1 MKIVDVKASRYLKEV
16 DAADFGVAAEIVVT
30 EIATEGEI
38 NGVGFLSL
46 IASKHGAIGD
56 AYVGLINGFFRNFL
70 VGRDAFATEAT
81 WDEMYR
87 QTVRWGRLGIALQC
101 ISMVDVAL
109 WDIKA
114 KASRVPL
121 WKLLGGPSKDN
132 VPLYANTA
140 QNLPPDELA
149 ARAAEYVGMGFK
161 AIKIRGA
168 ASVVSAVEAT
178 QRVAAVRE
186 AIGPDVKLMVDVNG
200 TWNVVHA
207 VRMLREWEPYDVF
220 WLEEPVPPDDVEGYR
235 QVREVARTIG
245 TNIAGGEQHGSSYD
259 FRVMFERDALDIA
272 QPDVGECGGITE
284 FLRIVSMAR
293 GYSVAISPH
302 TVQHVHNHLVAALP
316 GLMWVEFFMGDNEL
330 RDFTLELLH
339 KPVEALKHEN
349 GVLPLPEALGLG
361 VELNPEIA
369 ERFRVS

>member
-1 MKIVDVKASRYLKEV
+1 MKIADVQASRYLKKV
-16 DAADFGVAAEIVVT
+16 DAADFGVAADIVVT
-30 EIATEGEI
+30 EITTEDGI
-38 NGVGFLSL
+38 SGVGFLSL
-46 IASKHGAIGD
+46 IASKNGAIGD
-56 AYVGLINGFFRNFL
+56 AYVGLINGFFRNLL
-70 VGRDAFATEAT
+70 VGRDAFATEAI
-81 WDEMYR
+81 WDAMYR

-101 ISMVDVAL
+101 ISMVDIAL

-114 KASRVPL
+114 RFSGVPL
-121 WKLLGGPSKDN
+121 WKLLGGPSKDH

-140 QNLPPDELA
+140 QNLPPNELA
-149 ARAAEYVGMGFK
+149 ERAAEYVGMGFK
-161 AIKIRGA
+161 AVKIRGA
-168 ASVVSAVEAT
+168 ASVVSAEEAT

-200 TWNVVHA
+200 TYDVLHA
-207 VRMLREWEPYDVF
+207 IRMLRDWEPYDVF

-245 TNIAGGEQHGSSYD
+245 TNIVGGEQHGSSHD
-259 FRVMFERDALDIA
+259 FRVMFEREALDIA

-284 FLRIVSMAR
+284 FLRIVSLAR
-293 GYSVAISPH
+293 SYSVAVSPH

-339 KPVEALKHEN
+339 KPVEALEHDN
-349 GVLPLPEALGLG
+349 GVLPLPETAGLG
-361 VELNPEIA
+361 VELNPEVA
-369 ERFRVS
+369 ERYRVS